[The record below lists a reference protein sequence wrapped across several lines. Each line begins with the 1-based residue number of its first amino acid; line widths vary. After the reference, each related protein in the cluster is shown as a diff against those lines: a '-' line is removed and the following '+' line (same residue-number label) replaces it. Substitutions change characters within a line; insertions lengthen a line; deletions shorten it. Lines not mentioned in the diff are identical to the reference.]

1 MERSENDSTKKKINA
16 NNTISQ
22 RVTSFFRHFN
32 NDLAI
37 DLGTANTIIFKGNRI
52 ELNEP
57 SIVAYDNNTNKI
69 IAVGRNAQGM
79 IGRVH
84 KDITICK
91 PMEEGVIANPY
102 VAEGMLRAYINRV
115 SNGSWARRI
124 IVGVP
129 SGITEAGMR
138 IMRDS
143 CEHAGAKEV
152 HLITEPMA
160 SAIGMG
166 LEVLEPKGN
175 LIVDIGGGTTEIAVI
190 ALGGI
195 VCKESIKTA
204 GNVIT
209 KSILQYF
216 RNRHNL
222 EIGEATAEGLKIAGG
237 SAYKMDKEASVVVK
251 GRDIVTGIPK
261 SIQISSVDLRE
272 NAINPSVKIIIDAII
287 NLLVKIPPELASDIF
302 DRGLWLTGGGALLRG
317 LNKRIEEVTKLP
329 VSIPE
334 NPLLTVALGT
344 GIVLNNLK
352 LYRNVLIKQ
361 SPYL

>member
-1 MERSENDSTKKKINA
+1 MERSEKDSTKKKINA

-102 VAEGMLRAYINRV
+102 VAEGINRV

-261 SIQISSVDLRE
+261 SIQISSVDL
-272 NAINPSVKIIIDAII
+272 
-287 NLLVKIPPELASDIF
+287 LVKIPPELASDIF

>member
-1 MERSENDSTKKKINA
+1 MERSEKDSTKKKINA

-209 KSILQYF
+209 KRDMLKFLIPGYVQEGKYQLVVG
-216 RNRHNL
+216 
-222 EIGEATAEGLKIAGG
+222 IGCTGDQHRSVTIANELYERLKNSDGNFGIKI
-237 SAYKMDKEASVVVK
+237 SH
-251 GRDIVTGIPK
+251 RDVRQAK
-261 SIQISSVDLRE
+261 
-272 NAINPSVKIIIDAII
+272 
-287 NLLVKIPPELASDIF
+287 
-302 DRGLWLTGGGALLRG
+302 
-317 LNKRIEEVTKLP
+317 
-329 VSIPE
+329 
-334 NPLLTVALGT
+334 
-344 GIVLNNLK
+344 
-352 LYRNVLIKQ
+352 
-361 SPYL
+361 

>member
-1 MERSENDSTKKKINA
+1 MEYTDKDLIKKQQ
-16 NNTISQ
+16 NNRDTLQ
-22 RVTSFFRHFN
+22 NKVTSFFRHLN
-32 NDLAI
+32 NDIAI
-37 DLGTANTIIFKGNRI
+37 DLGTANTIISKGGKI
-52 ELNEP
+52 VLNEP
-57 SIVAYDNNTNKI
+57 SVVAYDNNTNRI
-69 IAVGRNAQGM
+69 IATGRFAQGM

-102 VAEGMLRAYINRV
+102 VAEGMLRTYINEV
-115 SNGSWARRI
+115 SGTWARRI
-124 IVGVP
+124 IVCVP

-152 HLITEPMA
+152 HLISEPMA
-160 SAIGMG
+160 GAIGIG
-166 LEVLEPKGN
+166 LEVLEPTGN

-190 ALGGI
+190 ALGGT

-216 RNRHNL
+216 RNYHNL
-222 EIGEATAEGLKIAGG
+222 DIGEATSEGLKIAGG
-237 SAYKMDKEASVVVK
+237 SAYKMDKELEVIVK

-261 SIQISSVDLRE
+261 SIKISSVDLRE
-272 NAINPSVKIIIDAII
+272 NAINQPVKVIIDAII
-287 NLLVKIPPELASDIF
+287 NLLIKIPPELASDIY
-302 DRGLWLTGGGALLRG
+302 DRGIWLTGGGALLKG
-317 LNKRIEEVTKLP
+317 LNKRIQEVTKLP

-334 NPLLTVALGT
+334 NPLLAVATGT

-352 LYRNVLIKQ
+352 LYRNVLLKQ
-361 SPYL
+361 TPYL